1 MKKIALVILLLANI
15 LLATTHS
22 DTTGTTTIYRER
34 MKSSVSTAMLI
45 GVAGTYT
52 AGDTCVGTYKYSFQM
67 HSFPVQ
73 KSGYYTLWED
83 VLGGTA
89 YVRRTDW
96 SSTIGKYVPGG
107 DMNSAYESSLHR
119 YISASKSE
127 PDSVVFHLG
136 SVSPAPYTVGMIDI
150 NSPTA
155 LYIPPN
161 ITVSA
166 ERPTVYTSDA
176 NSIIDISA
184 THDVFVYGGGTLYG
198 KSDSTSK
205 YKSQTE
211 HDAGVEI
218 KSSKNVYI
226 SGLNIKNT
234 SGDGVT
240 VGYIYFPTQNQVD
253 TLYQFV
259 ESDGVKLTN
268 LNIYTPQI
276 KGWNWPINS
285 QVGRNSISVTGGK
298 NIIIDGCTLSGGNP
312 AVIDIE
318 GNASARDTVDNLII
332 TNCIIDGLSKGRYT
346 IGAVTSDKQFYLKG
360 VRGMDLSIPE
370 DSLVGLTIQTSEYG
384 NVTTVFGG
392 DTYSWHT
399 ISGNTATAGDS
410 VIITVANAWATS
422 PVGYYAVIYNHDAD
436 WPAQPDS
443 SDLFG
448 DAKVTSYS
456 ATSPYKFA
464 VHGVTATLNQLAN
477 YRVYFTS
484 NPIHGI
490 RRHIVSNSVSVGDSV
505 LVTLN
510 DEFLDLTPVRG
521 KYVGLGEGLGRGIY
535 INGSARYRNIIIS
548 NNIIKNTY
556 GDGIRI
562 QQGGSDSTHKVIVSN
577 NRLEN
582 CFNVAIEG
590 AGVFDAKITDNHIYN
605 STLGIN
611 ITSGDYNTITGN
623 VIKSCTSGGIWILG
637 GAGNDST
644 GTIEGT
650 VISGNT
656 AVECGMTKSY
666 GYPNSSIWISWSKNS
681 SVYGNSIVNSD
692 TSTSEYQWAIRYN
705 YCKDLYVG
713 DNSIIGYSDN
723 YWWGEGCTYRNTIF
737 NRVKGI
743 VGVNIEGTAY
753 AFAVADTL
761 GAANYTAMSNG
772 VLYPNAANPKNK
784 IWING
789 ATLILEG
796 DDVVTMSVKDTSGV
810 KQDLVVASIDSLDN
824 KTVAIHGGLFLPDIV
839 KANTH
844 DATSAGEFWVNT
856 SHDTLWYTVNGTQAA
871 YILIDGYV
879 TKH

>member
-1 MKKIALVILLLANI
+1 MKRIFVVILLLATMA
-15 LLATTHS
+15 LATTHTDS
-22 DTTGTTTIYRER
+22 TNTTTTYRER

-67 HSFPVQ
+67 HAFPVQ

-83 VLGGTA
+83 VLGGTS
-89 YVRRTDW
+89 YTRRTDW

-136 SVSPAPYTVGMIDI
+136 SISPAPYTVGMIDI
-150 NSPTA
+150 NSPTT
-155 LYIPPN
+155 LYIPSN
-161 ITVSA
+161 ITIAA
-166 ERPTVYTSDA
+166 ERPAVYTGDA

-184 THDVFVYGGGTLYG
+184 THDVFIYGGGTLYG

-205 YKSQTE
+205 YNSQTE
-211 HDAGVEI
+211 HDAGIEI
-218 KSSKNVYI
+218 KSSKDVYV

-240 VGYIYFPTQNQVD
+240 IGYIHFPTQNQVD

-259 ESDGVKLTN
+259 ESDRVKLTN

-360 VRGMDLSIPE
+360 TRGMDLGIPE
-370 DSLVGLTIQTSEYG
+370 DSLVGLTIQASEYG

-392 DTYSWHT
+392 NSYSWHT

-410 VIITVANAWATS
+410 VIITVSNAWAVS

-436 WPAQPDS
+436 WPAKPDS

-490 RRHIVSNSVSVGDSV
+490 RRHIVSNSASVGDSV

-510 DEFLDLTPVRG
+510 DEFLGLTPVRG
-521 KYVGLGEGLGRGIY
+521 KYIGLGEGLGRGISVG
-535 INGSARYRNIIIS
+535 GSARYRNIIIT
-548 NNIIKNTY
+548 NNVIKNTY
-556 GDGIRI
+556 SDGIRI

-582 CFNVAIEG
+582 CFGVAIEG
-590 AGVFDAKITDNHIYN
+590 ARVFDAKITDNHIYN
-605 STLGIN
+605 SSLGIN
-611 ITSGDYNTITGN
+611 ITGGDHNTITGN

-656 AVECGMTKSY
+656 VIECGMAKSY
-666 GYPNSSIWISWSKNS
+666 GYPNSSIRVNWSKNS
-681 SVYGNSIVNSD
+681 SVYGNTIINTD
-692 TSTSEYQWAIRYN
+692 TSTSVYQKAIRYN
-705 YCKDLYVG
+705 YCKNLYAGTNHV
-713 DNSIIGYSDN
+713 IGYDGN
-723 YWWGEGCTYRNTIF
+723 IWWGEGCTYENTLFSLNSGYI
-737 NRVKGI
+737 
-743 VGVNIEGTAY
+743 GVNKSSDTY
-753 AFAVADTL
+753 RFTVADSINGT
-761 GAANYTAMSNG
+761 NYTAIGGG
-772 VLYPNAANPKNK
+772 VIYPNAANASNK
-784 IWING
+784 IGVSG
-789 ATLILEG
+789 AHLFIQGGSISSLS
-796 DDVVTMSVKDTSGV
+796 VTDSSGV
-810 KQDLVVASIDSLDN
+810 RKDIVVASIDSTDAQS
-824 KTVAIHGGLFLPDIV
+824 TSIRGSVTLPDIV
-839 KANTH
+839 KANTY
-844 DATSAGEFWVNT
+844 DATAAGELWVNT
-856 SHDTLWYTVNGTQAA
+856 SHDTLWYSVNGTNAA
-871 YILIDGYV
+871 YILIDGYIA
-879 TKH
+879 KH